1 MRTTDDGYHLTNVI
15 SLSLSQSDHIQQL
28 PLLSKWILD
37 TFKILSSNF
46 KLNNKM
52 LVFANNDVL
61 QEKLRYH
68 LSFLGILNYN
78 SNQNTLLNLS
88 LLYV

>member
-1 MRTTDDGYHLTNVI
+1 
-15 SLSLSQSDHIQQL
+15 
-28 PLLSKWILD
+28 
-37 TFKILSSNF
+37 
-46 KLNNKM
+46 M

-78 SNQNTLLNLS
+78 SIQNTLLNLS